1 MVPAQALSR
10 VLAVQPVLDAV
21 ERDQAAPRAAFDHLT
36 IGQLVTGIV
45 KSQSKGTTLVTID
58 GQTVAMRLPR
68 TVQTG
73 ETLKLSFAGRMPQPV
88 FMLDAPEPE
97 AVDGPQLSQT
107 SRMLSEIMQRVPER
121 TLPTLTPAAPLL
133 AQPPADTAELALALR
148 TALVRSGLFYE
159 SHLANWAVGQDSLD
173 GLMRE
178 PQNRL
183 AGEAVLS
190 LTTDATSGRQAN
202 PLHTLLTQ
210 QLQVLESPHFAWRGD
225 VWPGQTMEWQLRR
238 ETDLPDDQASHAAN
252 QNAEAAGWESHLKL
266 TLPQL
271 GVLDVH
277 IRLDAHQAFSIR
289 MTPVQPEVAPL
300 LQRNQARLAERLT
313 AAGCTL
319 HAVTVAHD
327 ADA

>member
-10 VLAVQPVLDAV
+10 VLAAQPVLDAV
-21 ERDQAAPRAAFDHLT
+21 ERDQAAPRAAFDHLK
-36 IGQLVTGIV
+36 IGQLVTGVV

-73 ETLKLSFAGRMPQPV
+73 ETLKLSFAGRMPQAV
-88 FMLDAPEPE
+88 FMLDASETASIDAPE
-97 AVDGPQLSQT
+97 LSQT
-107 SRMLSEIMQRVPER
+107 ARMLSEIMQRVPER
-121 TLPTLTPAAPLL
+121 TLPTLTPATPML
-133 AQPPADTAELALALR
+133 AQPPANTAELALALR

-183 AGEAVLS
+183 AGEAALS
-190 LTTDATSGRQAN
+190 LTTDTAPGKHAN

-238 ETDLPDDQASHAAN
+238 ETDLPDDQSHASA
-252 QNAEAAGWESHLKL
+252 QNAETAGWESHLKL

-271 GVLDVH
+271 GELDVH
-277 IRLDAHQAFSIR
+277 IRLDANQAFSIR
-289 MTPVQPEVAPL
+289 MTPAQPEVAPL
-300 LQRNQARLAERLT
+300 LQRNQARLTERL
-313 AAGCTL
+313 ASAGCTL
-319 HAVTVAHD
+319 HAVTVTHD